1 MILKYSSCVS
11 LLCPYKS
18 IFYAVNQT
26 FVSVSAVSVALLF
39 LFQSLK
45 ASAQTHELIVFF
57 VRAAHAWF

>member
-1 MILKYSSCVS
+1 MRPLYSV
-11 LLCPYKS
+11 LMKW

-26 FVSVSAVSVALLF
+26 FVSVSVVLLF